1 MTAALALRR
10 LAYLFAAISS
20 DEGALHCSLVPLD
33 TYPWPI
39 GDADLPFLYPEG
51 LLKNGACVVEV
62 LQAMTG
68 RAGGQEM
75 HAHLREVSTSNRK
88 REGYVIESLPRCC
101 YPFTFGL

>member
-1 MTAALALRR
+1 MKAGLGLRR
-10 LAYLFAAISS
+10 LAHLFAAISS
-20 DEGALHCSLVPLD
+20 DEGSLLYCSLVPLD

-101 YPFTFGL
+101 